1 MSFFEKCRQTTV
13 IVEDGSG
20 VLFQPMTE
28 SYSYILTAKHNLYN
42 DIDFGSY
49 LYPKDLKDL
58 NIVFYDGTV
67 LNNELEE
74 DVLAKF
80 EHQSLDIAILKIKKR
95 DFITSFRNNKNIN
108 NSDEFKFYGFSG
120 YKRTYLN
127 FVDRISHFTLIV
139 GDQIILNKEIIV
151 RNSESF
157 TQEDILGCSGG
168 GVFKEFND
176 DFLLIGI
183 ECRMDACSTSE
194 RNNRRL
200 RFITIDAFDEI
211 IANNSSELEPLYPPY
226 MGSFDL
232 LVENI
237 FLLNEYEE
245 KRDFVRNRLKYLA
258 RTYSNELIP
267 IAIKQEFED
276 ELLING
282 FDINNIT
289 DNELWQMYLEFVL
302 LSLIIENKEN
312 ITIDKIKEI
321 YKKRKILFAKA
332 DRWIELKEDILKS
345 NLLGLQKN
353 GTVFIACNGNR
364 RPNKVDLCNSI
375 INISQ
380 PPQLEEMR
388 IDQGMDYSVDLK
400 YKHIYAIEKLLL
412 DNEDKF
418 ASATGTNIDE
428 ILKEVLQDVCM

>member
-13 IVEDGSG
+13 IVEQGSG
-20 VLFQPMTE
+20 VLFQPMIE

-42 DIDFGSY
+42 DSVFGSY
-49 LYPKDLKDL
+49 LDPKNLNEL
-58 NIVFYDGTV
+58 NIVFYDGVV
-67 LNNELEE
+67 LDIELEE
-74 DVLAKF
+74 NVLAKF
-80 EHQSLDIAILKIKKR
+80 EHQSLDIAIIRIKKR
-95 DFITSFRNNKNIN
+95 DFITSFRNNNNIN

-120 YKRTYLN
+120 YKRTYPNLN
-127 FVDRISHFTLIV
+127 DRISYFDLIV
-139 GDQIILNKEIIV
+139 GDQIIPNKEIIV
-151 RNSESF
+151 RNTEQF
-157 TQEDILGCSGG
+157 RQEDISGCSGG
-168 GVFKEFND
+168 GVFKEFNN

-183 ECRMDACSTSE
+183 ECRMDAFSTNE
-194 RNNRRL
+194 RSNLRL

-211 IANNSSELEPLYPPY
+211 IAENKEELVPLYPPY

-245 KRDFVRNRLKYLA
+245 KRNFVRRRLQYLTK
-258 RTYSNELIP
+258 TYSKDLTP

-289 DNELWQMYLEFVL
+289 DNELWQMYLEFIL
-302 LSLIIENKEN
+302 LSLIIGSKEN
-312 ITIDKIKEI
+312 MTIDKIKEI

-332 DRWIELKEDILKS
+332 DRWVELKEDILKS
-345 NLLGLQKN
+345 NLFGLEKK

-375 INISQ
+375 INISE
-380 PPQLEEMR
+380 PPHAEEMR
-388 IDQGMDYSVDLK
+388 IDKGIDYSVDLK
-400 YKHIYAIEKLLL
+400 YKHIYAIEQLLL
-412 DNEDKF
+412 DNESKF
-418 ASATGTNIDE
+418 ATANNNNIDK
-428 ILKEVLQDVCM
+428 ILKEVLQNVCQ